1 MPVSTMVRVC
11 ECCKNERVIRDPFG
25 PGLIACPRC
34 NGDSAASK
42 LTRLYAERDRLE
54 EQLHALTFAIA
65 DCLADRDSEEC
76 FSADDE
82 NEPPF

>member
-1 MPVSTMVRVC
+1 MAVSTMTRLC

-25 PGLIACPRC
+25 PGLVPCPRC

-54 EQLHALTFAIA
+54 EAVHAITCAIGDAIA
-65 DCLADRDSEEC
+65 DRDAEEFFPEDSEE
-76 FSADDE
+76 
-82 NEPPF
+82 PPL